1 MLAKWN
7 GKLIAV
13 SILLNLTPLGLP
25 HIKKGRLC
33 SRAKSMWKSEFH
45 PYAVI
50 STKVQRN
57 VIPSEDLTLSSINK
71 DQLKDL

>member
-13 SILLNLTPLGLP
+13 SIC
-25 HIKKGRLC
+25 IKKGRLC
-33 SRAKSMWKSEFH
+33 SRAKSTWKSEFH

-50 STKVQRN
+50 SAKVQRS
-57 VIPSEDLTLSSINK
+57 VMPSKDLTLSSINK